1 MSETI
6 DDITIAF
13 EEDGIEKVRELGKQV
28 LSKGAWT
35 TILFR

>member
-13 EEDGIEKVRELGKQV
+13 SENGTETTKELDKQV
-28 LSKGAWT
+28 LNQRC
-35 TILFR
+35 LDNHNV